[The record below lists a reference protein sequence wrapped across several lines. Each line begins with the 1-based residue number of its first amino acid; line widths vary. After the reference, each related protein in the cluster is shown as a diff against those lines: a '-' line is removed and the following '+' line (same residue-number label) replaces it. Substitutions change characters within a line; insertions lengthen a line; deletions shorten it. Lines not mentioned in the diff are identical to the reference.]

1 MGLSCKFSLKP
12 IQWHG
17 EIMGNHGKSQWKSQW
32 KIQVRGALSPA
43 AAFTATPGAWRWALF
58 FFNEQTM
65 TNIYLLIY
73 DTYIWHISCKWHI
86 WCLYISFDIYIYMI
100 YIYIYLSL
108 SIVYITISYY
118 IYIGYLY
125 MKYLLFAYLFIW
137 LYLAVVIHLFILWF
151 IHTIILTH
159 TYLYIH
165 TNPLLICLFHDRVD
179 DWISG
184 EWWCCLLIE
193 TTSRLATR
201 KHQLP
206 NPWFGRN

>member
-58 FFNEQTM
+58 FFLNEQTM

-108 SIVYITISYY
+108 SLSIVYITISYY
-118 IYIGYLY
+118 IYRI
-125 MKYLLFAYLFIW
+125 FIYEIFVVCI
-137 LYLAVVIHLFILWF
+137 LVYLAIFGCCNSFVYSLIHSY
-151 IHTIILTH
+151 H
-159 TYLYIH
+159 H
-165 TNPLLICLFHDRVD
+165 TNTYIF
-179 DWISG
+179 IY
-184 EWWCCLLIE
+184 
-193 TTSRLATR
+193 TY
-201 KHQLP
+201 
-206 NPWFGRN
+206 

>member
-1 MGLSCKFSLKP
+1 MGS
-12 IQWHG
+12 
-17 EIMGNHGKSQWKSQW
+17 
-32 KIQVRGALSPA
+32 
-43 AAFTATPGAWRWALF
+43 F
-58 FFNEQTM
+58 FLNEQTM
-65 TNIYLLIY
+65 TNIYIYLYMILIY
-73 DTYIWHISCKWHI
+73 DIYLVNDIYDV
-86 WCLYISFDIYIYMI
+86 LYISFDIYIYMI
-100 YIYIYLSL
+100 YIYLSL
-108 SIVYITISYY
+108 YSLYYY
-118 IYIGYLY
+118 IILYIGYLY

-165 TNPLLICLFHDRVD
+165 TNPLLICLFHDWVD